1 MDKIVKYI
9 ILCMLLICA
18 GVSGLFAQD
27 ITKFGVVDTSRVY
40 AAYFRDTTPIRSY
53 ESKKAA
59 FQKEVDKMTQE
70 LRDLQAKKLE
80 EEKNGNDAAVLKLES
95 QITQKT
101 SYLTE
106 YTNAKNIE
114 LESLRSSLESSD
126 AFYKKLYDT
135 LGRIAENGGYSM
147 ILSLQ
152 QANGI
157 LWYSPSV
164 DITDQVISA
173 LGF

>member
-59 FQKEVDKMTQE
+59 FQKECILQ
-70 LRDLQAKKLE
+70 DLWE
-80 EEKNGNDAAVLKLES
+80 
-95 QITQKT
+95 
-101 SYLTE
+101 
-106 YTNAKNIE
+106 IE
-114 LESLRSSLESSD
+114 H
-126 AFYKKLYDT
+126 
-135 LGRIAENGGYSM
+135 
-147 ILSLQ
+147 IL
-152 QANGI
+152 
-157 LWYSPSV
+157 
-164 DITDQVISA
+164 
-173 LGF
+173 